1 MEAIVAKKGLLQ
13 FGQFGESMPVTDPY
27 IPVPPVYP
35 RQVEQF
41 VINFEA
47 DYDSVAHKI
56 PEPLEFDGDVPTGA
70 IVCNKIGF
78 VTDATAFL
86 EAQLA
91 FNVTYNGKPFFYVAN
106 LFVSSAEALVAGREV
121 YGYAK
126 KLAHCDYYTDL
137 DQYVMTV
144 DRPRGIRIFS
154 ASVRIHKPAT
164 PPGQADYK
172 DTLCLKLIPSPVE
185 GAGPQVCQLVAV
197 PIKGD
202 IVKGPD
208 GLTEFWEC
216 SGSISWGS
224 TSQEDPWHDTK
235 ITSITGASFSHC
247 NSILQHGYIVHDYL
261 GPSKSSGL
269 IKS

>member
-1 MEAIVAKKGLLQ
+1 MGKRGLLE
-13 FGQFGESMPVTDPY
+13 FGRFGASMPVTDPY

-47 DYDSVAHKI
+47 DYDSVARKI
-56 PEPLEFDGDVPTGA
+56 PEPLEFADDVPTGA

-78 VTDATAFL
+78 VTDATSFL

-91 FNVTYNGKPFFYVAN
+91 FNVTYNKKPFFYISN

-126 KLAHCDYYTDL
+126 KPAHCDYYTDM

-154 ASVRIHKPAT
+154 ASVRIHKPAL
-164 PPGQADYK
+164 PPGQENYK
-172 DTLCLKLIPSPVE
+172 DTLCLKIIPSPVAGE
-185 GAGPQVCQLVAV
+185 GPQVCQLVAV
-197 PIKGD
+197 PIKAD
-202 IVKGPD
+202 IITGPD
-208 GLTEFWEC
+208 GLAEFWEC

-224 TSQEDPWHDTK
+224 ASRFDPWHETK
-235 ITSITGASFSHC
+235 ITKITEATFCRS
-247 NSILQHGYIVHDYL
+247 NSILQYGYIVHDYL
-261 GPSKSSGL
+261 K
-269 IKS
+269 